1 MSFEVMI
8 TSHTPLVGETDLK
21 QAVKIFLN
29 QIGYLS
35 QGADS
40 ATALALFHDCFL
52 MHPDKSWTAEELIT
66 RINTSRPTLY
76 RHLNKLKALDILE
89 ETSLPN
95 ESEPG
100 SKPKKG
106 YMLRYGNFSKAWTF
120 VDAHIRVALENYKI
134 SVDHIEKMAEKH
146 RKE

>member
-1 MSFEVMI
+1 MTFEVMI

-21 QAVKIFLN
+21 QAVKVFLT

-40 ATALALFHDCFL
+40 STGLALFMDCFL
-52 MHPDKSWTAEELIT
+52 IHPEKSWTAEELMTQIK
-66 RINTSRPTLY
+66 TSRPTLY
-76 RHLNKLKALDILE
+76 RHLNKLKSLDILE

-100 SKPKKG
+100 AKPKKG
-106 YMLRYGNFSKAWTF
+106 YQLRYGNWSKAWTF
-120 VDAHIRVALENYKI
+120 VDAHIRVALENYKL
-134 SVDHIEKMAEKH
+134 SVDHIEKLAEEQ
-146 RKE
+146 RKG